1 MIFYPHFLTSK
12 NDQYLTSTPLII
24 PKSVYVTSKS
34 SHGLLI
40 AIFEN
45 TKTWIYFQSQKICL
59 YQLQDVLRSSKY
71 LICNGKNVFF
81 GEIYHWYLR
90 IALYHLEID
99 FGYFLINIQPS
110 NFVEIPLK
118 IITFSPIGWPIFTF
132 FFQKLTATFKKSPF
146 YTTWDQQEIMYFSVK
161 KNRKYSNHWRKK
173 CFWFTIF
180 RPNFKV

>member
-1 MIFYPHFLTSK
+1 MKCLSVHQKCTSQKWCLEVHTINSKDFRDKNDFQCWGGTKMIFYPHFLTSK

-24 PKSVYVTSKS
+24 PKSVYITSKT

-90 IALYHLEID
+90 VALYHLEIK

-118 IITFSPIGWPIFTF
+118 IITFSPIGWLIFTF
-132 FFQKLTATFKKSPF
+132 FF
-146 YTTWDQQEIMYFSVK
+146 
-161 KNRKYSNHWRKK
+161 
-173 CFWFTIF
+173 
-180 RPNFKV
+180 